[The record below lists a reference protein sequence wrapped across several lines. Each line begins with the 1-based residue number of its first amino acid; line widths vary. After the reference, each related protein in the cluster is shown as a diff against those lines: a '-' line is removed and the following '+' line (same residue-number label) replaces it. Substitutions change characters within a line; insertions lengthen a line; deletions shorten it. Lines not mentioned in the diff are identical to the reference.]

1 MRGDGTMLR
10 VRGGRIFDPKNGRAG
25 EEGDLCLRD
34 GRVVDALP
42 AGCEEIDARR
52 LIVMPGAIDLHTHVA
67 GTAVAAARLAC
78 PEDGGRTIPTLPDT
92 GRLYAALGYTT
103 IMEAAAAPIA
113 ARAAHED
120 LDAVPIVDKGIY
132 VLMGNNEIALRFIR
146 DGRQQD
152 LREYVAWLIEATRAY
167 GVKVANPGGVEEWK
181 RGPGCAQGDG
191 PPALRDESRA
201 ILRALA
207 EAVADLGLP
216 HPIHLHMNGLGEP
229 GNAALSLE
237 TMELLR
243 EFPVHYTH
251 LQFHAY
257 GGRTPRGLRSRARE
271 LAAWVNAHPAATVDV
286 GQVVF
291 GPAITLSADAPAQHR
306 LHRATGRKWFNLD
319 VEVETGCGVVPHAYR
334 EDRLLSAVQWAIG
347 LEILLLIEDPWRV
360 FLTTDHPNG
369 GPFTA
374 YPSILRL
381 LMDRGARE
389 EAVARAHPG
398 LRDRTD
404 LAGIAREYTLEE
416 IAVITRAGP
425 ARALGLDRK
434 GHLAAGADAD
444 VVLYNPSDD
453 LEAMFARPVA
463 VVKDGIV
470 VAREG
475 EIEGERPGRTLRAA
489 PPRSEGRARAT
500 FERGIRDAFEAHY
513 TVPFEDYAIPEEPRR
528 REEAVPARRRAG

>member
-1 MRGDGTMLR
+1 MRESGTMLR
-10 VRGGRIFDPKNGRAG
+10 ISGGRIFDPKNGRAG
-25 EEGDLCLRD
+25 EEGDLFLRD
-34 GRVVDALP
+34 GRVVESLP

-52 LIVMPGAIDLHTHVA
+52 LIVMPGAIDPHTHVS
-67 GTAVAAARLAC
+67 GTAVGAARLAC
-78 PEDGGRTIPTLPDT
+78 PGNGRPAIPTLPDT
-92 GRLYAALGYTT
+92 GRLYAAMGYTT
-103 IMEAAAAPIA
+103 IMEAATAPIA
-113 ARAAHED
+113 ARAAHDD

-146 DGRQQD
+146 DGRYSD
-152 LREYVAWLIEATRAY
+152 LRDYVAWLLEATRGY

-181 RGPGCAQGDG
+181 RGPGCAHGDG
-191 PPALRDESRA
+191 PPALRDDARA

-207 EAVADLGLP
+207 GAVAELGLP

-237 TMELLR
+237 TMDLLR
-243 EFPVHYTH
+243 DLPVHYTH
-251 LQFHAY
+251 LQYHAY
-257 GGRTPRGLRSRARE
+257 GGRTTGGLRSRARA
-271 LAAWVNAHPAATVDV
+271 LAEWVNAHPAATVDV

-306 LHRATGRKWFNLD
+306 LHRATGRKWINLD
-319 VEVETGCGVVPHAYR
+319 IEVETGCGVVPHDYR

-347 LEILLLIEDPWRV
+347 LEILLLVEDPWRV

-381 LMDRGARE
+381 LMDRRARE
-389 EAVARAHPG
+389 EAMARAHPR
-398 LRDRTD
+398 LRERTD

-416 IAVITRAGP
+416 IAIITRAGP

-444 VVLYNPSDD
+444 VVLYNPSGD
-453 LEAMFARPVA
+453 LETMFARPVA
-463 VVKDGIV
+463 VVKDGVV

-475 EIEGERPGRTLRAA
+475 EVVGEIPGRTLRAA
-489 PPRSEGRARAT
+489 PPRVEGRARAA
-500 FERGIRDAFEAHY
+500 FERGIRDAFEAYY
-513 TVPFEDYAIPEEPRR
+513 TMPFEDYAIPEEPGR